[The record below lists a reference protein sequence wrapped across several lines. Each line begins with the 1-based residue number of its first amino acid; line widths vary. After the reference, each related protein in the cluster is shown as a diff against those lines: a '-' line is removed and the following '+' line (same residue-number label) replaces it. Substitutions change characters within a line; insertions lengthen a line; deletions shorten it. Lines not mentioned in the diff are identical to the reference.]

1 MGMGMGDNSARW
13 RCVGCKGVFS
23 GPIEPEWC
31 GSCQGRTFVE
41 IDRPTPQPDSDLVEK
56 VARVLYDCERKRS
69 EHADTVLSKVAGKP
83 VKFTMEPWEEAAEI
97 YRGDARAALAA
108 LSLPRTYG
116 DGIEDAARVAEP
128 VNSDANPGDIT
139 WHCSEDDGGPDVGVS
154 LQIAPGIELWCGEI
168 SNHTHAEANPDVRA
182 IDESAGGSW
191 LVLYGPDGTEIIG
204 QVGDFEGRRL
214 LEEVLA
220 PAIRTLSPS
229 GIEDVR
235 EALTKAGEEGFFD
248 RVREC
253 VKEYAEDGFWNTC
266 SGCHESEDGYDVGHY
281 PFSESFNCK
290 LGGGCSECGGIGA
303 IWDTTDYD
311 AMARE
316 MLACDATESASSKI
330 GGGNG

>member
-1 MGMGMGDNSARW
+1 MGMGSRMRLGWLSQ
-13 RCVGCKGVFS
+13 S
-23 GPIEPEWC
+23 IPT
-31 GSCQGRTFVE
+31 RT
-41 IDRPTPQPDSDLVEK
+41 
-56 VARVLYDCERKRS
+56 
-69 EHADTVLSKVAGKP
+69 
-83 VKFTMEPWEEAAEI
+83 
-97 YRGDARAALAA
+97 LAI
-108 LSLPRTYG
+108 SL
-116 DGIEDAARVAEP
+116 GIAARHQSFA
-128 VNSDANPGDIT
+128 
-139 WHCSEDDGGPDVGVS
+139 
-154 LQIAPGIELWCGEI
+154 IA
-168 SNHTHAEANPDVRA
+168 A
-182 IDESAGGSW
+182 
-191 LVLYGPDGTEIIG
+191 
-204 QVGDFEGRRL
+204 
-214 LEEVLA
+214 
-220 PAIRTLSPS
+220 AIRTLSPS